1 VRFDKLLGCLAS
13 FDQRNFIQGI
23 LQLVSREYLSAPVLL
38 EDYLNW
44 WKSDADVVS
53 AVAGLIY
60 LVLNDQDSRKT
71 YLNSWLTSSSGAG
84 VGEGIAIRR
93 ASVIALSRSK
103 NDMESVFEK
112 SLQQFRDQLYI
123 RHTPIMQ
130 QEGIFHGPYYGKC

>member
-1 VRFDKLLGCLAS
+1 LAS

-23 LQLVSREYLSAPVLL
+23 LQLVSREYLSAPILL

-44 WKSDADVVS
+44 WKFDADVVS
-53 AVAGLIY
+53 AVAGLVY

-71 YLNSWLTSSSGAG
+71 SLNSWLTSSSGAG

-112 SLQQFRDQLYI
+112 SLQQFGDQLYI
-123 RHTPIMQ
+123 KHTPIMQ
-130 QEGIFHGPYYGKC
+130 QEGIFRGPYHGQC

>member
-1 VRFDKLLGCLAS
+1 M
-13 FDQRNFIQGI
+13 
-23 LQLVSREYLSAPVLL
+23 QLVSREYLSAPILL

-44 WKSDADVVS
+44 WKFDADVVS
-53 AVAGLIY
+53 AVAGLVY

-71 YLNSWLTSSSGAG
+71 CLNSWLTSSSGAG

-112 SLQQFRDQLYI
+112 SLQQFGDQLYI
-123 RHTPIMQ
+123 KHTPIMQ
-130 QEGIFHGPYYGKC
+130 QEGIFRGPYHGQC